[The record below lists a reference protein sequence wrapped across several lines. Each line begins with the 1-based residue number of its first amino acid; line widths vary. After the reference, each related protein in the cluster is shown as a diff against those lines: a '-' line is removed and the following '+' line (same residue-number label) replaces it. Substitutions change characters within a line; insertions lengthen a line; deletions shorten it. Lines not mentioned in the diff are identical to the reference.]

1 MSRALH
7 QAAYWLRKLG
17 WPGWAGAGLV
27 IFSALFHAWLIAP
40 SAARLEQVRQE
51 SGAASEA
58 LKRLAQQGIAGGSD
72 HTSRLADFY
81 RFFPPMTDAPD
92 WLAKIYAAAAR
103 QSISLEQG
111 EYKLIG
117 SKGERMA
124 VYQINL
130 PIRGSDR
137 QIRNFVAE
145 VLNQVP
151 VAALEDISFQRQ
163 AIGSPE
169 VQAKVRLLLY
179 LRANE

>member
-1 MSRALH
+1 MSRALN
-7 QAAYWLRKLG
+7 QAAYWLKILG

-27 IFSALFHAWLIAP
+27 IFTALFHAWLIAP
-40 SAARLEQVRQE
+40 TAARLEQVRQE
-51 SGAASEA
+51 TGAANEA
-58 LKRLAQQGIAGGSD
+58 LKKMAQQGIAGGGNQES
-72 HTSRLADFY
+72 SLAAFY
-81 RFFPPMTDAPD
+81 RFFPAMADAPD

-130 PIRGSDR
+130 PLRGSDR

-179 LRANE
+179 LRAD

>member
-1 MSRALH
+1 MSRALNM
-7 QAAYWLRKLG
+7 AAYWLKSLG
-17 WPGWAGAGLV
+17 WPGWAGAGLMV
-27 IFSALFHAWLIAP
+27 FAALFHAWLIMP
-40 SAARLEQVRQE
+40 SSARLEQVQQE
-51 SGAASEA
+51 TGAASEA
-58 LKRLAQQGIAGGSD
+58 LRKMVQQGIAGGND
-72 HTSRLADFY
+72 QESRLAAFY
-81 RFFPPMTDAPD
+81 RFFPARAAAPD
-92 WLAKIYAAAAR
+92 WLARIYAAAAR

-111 EYKLIG
+111 EYKLLG
-117 SKGERMA
+117 SKGERLV

-137 QIRNFVAE
+137 QIRNFVAK

-179 LRANE
+179 LRASE

>member
-1 MSRALH
+1 MNRAIH
-7 QAAYWLRKLG
+7 QAAYWLKTLG
-17 WPGWAGAGLV
+17 WPGWAGAGLLV
-27 IFSALFHAWLIAP
+27 CAALFHVWMIAP
-40 SAARLEQVRQE
+40 STTRLEQARQE
-51 SGAASEA
+51 AVAASEA
-58 LKRLAQQGIAGGSD
+58 LKKMAQQGIAGGGNQESG
-72 HTSRLADFY
+72 LAAFY
-81 RFFPPMTDAPD
+81 RFFPPMADAPD
-92 WLAKIYAAAAR
+92 WLGKIYSAAAR

-111 EYKLIG
+111 EYRLIG
-117 SKGERMA
+117 NKDERLA

-130 PIRGSDR
+130 PLRGSDR

-179 LRANE
+179 LRAN